1 MDTMTLTKVA
11 AGVLGAWL
19 VLLLGKWG
27 SEELYHA
34 SLHGEPS
41 YVIEVEG
48 AETAEAEPEVSLE
61 ELLASASAE
70 KGAKVFRK
78 CTACHKAEEG
88 ANATGPYLYGVVGR
102 DIDSAAGYAAYSGS
116 LVTNGTVWT
125 KENLFA
131 FLEKPSAW
139 APGTTMGFAGLK
151 KPEDRANVITYL
163 DSLDD

>member
-27 SEELYHA
+27 SEELYHT

-48 AETAEAEPEVSLE
+48 AEPAEE
-61 ELLASASAE
+61 EDLVPFADLLAAASPDD
-70 KGAKVFRK
+70 GAKVFRK
-78 CTACHKAEEG
+78 CTACHKVEEG

-102 DIDSAAGYAAYSGS
+102 NIDAVEGFEYSGALEQS
-116 LVTNGTVWT
+116 ADVWT
-125 KENLFA
+125 PENLSA

-151 KPEDRANVITYL
+151 KPEDRAAVIAYL
-163 DSLDD
+163 DSLDE

>member
-27 SEELYHA
+27 GEELYHA

-41 YVIEVEG
+41 YVIEVESAG
-48 AETAEAEPEVSLE
+48 SAEPEAEVPLE
-61 ELLASASAE
+61 ELLAAASAD

-78 CTACHKAEEG
+78 CTACHKVDDG

-102 DIDSAAGYAAYSGS
+102 DIDSAEGFGAYSGA

-125 KENLFA
+125 PENLFA

-139 APGTTMGFAGLK
+139 APGTTMGFSGLK
-151 KPEDRANVITYL
+151 KPEDRANVIAYL